1 MVGLETLEP
10 ATRTVT
16 DRTQGLGTVGEVRKF
31 ISGGLAAISSEIKI
45 LLAKLVQH
53 ARPEVLYLVRTQQ
66 AGPPNLA
73 CANQGCRV
81 LCSVPR
87 LRL

>member
-1 MVGLETLEP
+1 M
-10 ATRTVT
+10 
-16 DRTQGLGTVGEVRKF
+16 
-31 ISGGLAAISSEIKI
+31 AINSEIKI

-73 CANQGCRV
+73 CANQGCPSPLLCAPPLALTSSSGGPGPGVVGGACFGSRV
-81 LCSVPR
+81 LIVQSEIIGF
-87 LRL
+87 